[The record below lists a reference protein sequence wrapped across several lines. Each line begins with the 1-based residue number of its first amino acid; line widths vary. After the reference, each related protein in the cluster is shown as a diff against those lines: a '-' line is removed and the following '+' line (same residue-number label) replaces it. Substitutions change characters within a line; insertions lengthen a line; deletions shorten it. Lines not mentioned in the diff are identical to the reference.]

1 MGPNVACGCRSYK
14 NDDDIHAVED
24 RNQIYWSQLSAAA
37 VGDNPSSSF
46 ARWADHVGDASVTTS
61 LEHGSQGDLIDS
73 SATATKDSDGRTRD
87 HDMAQRPHPR
97 NTRSRS
103 WGRLQ
108 LTPVKHDFHC
118 QM

>member
-73 SATATKDSDGRTRD
+73 SATATKD
-87 HDMAQRPHPR
+87 
-97 NTRSRS
+97 
-103 WGRLQ
+103 RLAVINDPQ
-108 LTPVKHDFHC
+108 GASFIASQFVPENKDLTA
-118 QM
+118 

>member
-61 LEHGSQGDLIDS
+61 LEHGFPGR
-73 SATATKDSDGRTRD
+73 SD
-87 HDMAQRPHPR
+87 
-97 NTRSRS
+97 
-103 WGRLQ
+103 RLQ
-108 LTPVKHDFHC
+108 RDRQARLAVINDPQGASFIASQFVPENKDLTA
-118 QM
+118 

>member
-61 LEHGSQGDLIDS
+61 LEHGSQGDLMDS
-73 SATATKDSDGRTRD
+73 SATAKPGWR
-87 HDMAQRPHPR
+87 
-97 NTRSRS
+97 
-103 WGRLQ
+103 
-108 LTPVKHDFHC
+108 
-118 QM
+118 

>member
-1 MGPNVACGCRSYK
+1 MPNLNITVEDKVCVVEFNRPHAMNSIDPEMRQELYAFYDRMK

-73 SATATKDSDGRTRD
+73 SATAKPGWR
-87 HDMAQRPHPR
+87 
-97 NTRSRS
+97 
-103 WGRLQ
+103 
-108 LTPVKHDFHC
+108 
-118 QM
+118 